1 MLNLNADLN
10 LKDQIDDSHKKVT
23 IVETSPKAKKKGKG
37 KQAFRSKMGKAL
49 GAKVA
54 QQAKK

>member
-1 MLNLNADLN
+1 M
-10 LKDQIDDSHKKVT
+10 DDSHKKTVT
-23 IVETSPKAKKKGKG
+23 IAETSPKAKKKGKG

-54 QQAKK
+54 QQVDVGLG